1 MKVLA
6 GKTVFITGGTRGIG
20 RAIALKCAES
30 GARVAVVA
38 RQADNSAIVGEIQ
51 AAGGQGIAIACDI
64 RDEEQVKAAVAK
76 TVGEFGG
83 IDVLVNNATT
93 LVLKTTSDISM
104 DEYDTM
110 AGINSRGT
118 FLVVKH
124 VLPYLQQSNN
134 AHILT
139 MCPKPQLDQRWFGSN
154 LAYTMSKFSM
164 GLLAFGLAAEQR
176 PHGIASNA
184 LWPFTTIDTD
194 GLAECGNAQ
203 FQARPRSPAII
214 ADAALWIITQD
225 SESFSGNFCIDE
237 IVLREAGVCDFEKY
251 STVPGTPL
259 ADLSQDH
266 MIAPEQMAKLV
277 DLRQQQSETHNTE
290 TSNPRRVLLDV
301 VSMDDGGLVAGDI
314 VRLSLSEREGPA
326 AFGTAW
332 PSILCNHGEMQLT
345 ETAMLNCQAKAGD
358 RMRVERVTS
367 SPLEAQRIAVSFT
380 APYPAHELPS
390 TYAKGVL
397 SEAGCV
403 WLGQLVD
410 VNIGGALRR
419 LRVRSVRLAT
429 TGAELQIGK
438 CALATPELLQV
449 EIVDDVSYSVN
460 TQRHVDYD
468 SIGGL
473 EREIGEVR
481 RLVEA
486 ALNEP
491 ELFLDYGLQPPRGVL
506 LYGPPGTGKTLIAR
520 AVAQASGA
528 EVHVI
533 NGAEVMSKYYGES
546 EARLREIFTQARQHS
561 PSIVFIDEIDALCPK
576 RGDSES
582 EAGKRVV
589 ATLLTLMDGA
599 GEHSGDR
606 VVVLGA
612 TNRPGAIDA
621 ALRRPG
627 RFDRE
632 IEIPIPSQIGRR
644 HILEKK
650 LVVMPNTLTSAHMD
664 AVAAATH
671 GFVGADIDAL
681 LREAAIV
688 AIKSRAAS
696 DLQLPV
702 ITNADVVA
710 AMKVVRPSTMREVTL
725 EIPCVRWSDIG
736 GQHDTKQQLRESVE
750 WPLKHATAFE
760 RMGIRPPKG
769 ILLYGPPGCSKTLTA
784 KALAT
789 EAGLNFIAVRGPEL
803 LSKWVGESEKAVR
816 EVFRKARAAAPSIV
830 FFDEIDALAVKR
842 GASGDGTSVADRVL
856 SQLLTELDGI
866 EPLVSVT
873 VVAATNRP
881 DVIDPAIL
889 RPDRID
895 RQLYIGPPNAAAREE
910 ILRLQLAKIAAAS
923 DVDIADLTHRSAGF
937 SGAEVVALCQEAAIE
952 AMNADPDAQC
962 VEMVHFNACLSRF
975 KTRITPEMLQF
986 YADFQTQRKA
996 F

>member
-1 MKVLA
+1 MELTATK
-6 GKTVFITGGTRGIG
+6 I
-20 RAIALKCAES
+20 LKS
-30 GARVAVVA
+30 
-38 RQADNSAIVGEIQ
+38 
-51 AAGGQGIAIACDI
+51 
-64 RDEEQVKAAVAK
+64 
-76 TVGEFGG
+76 
-83 IDVLVNNATT
+83 
-93 LVLKTTSDISM
+93 
-104 DEYDTM
+104 
-110 AGINSRGT
+110 
-118 FLVVKH
+118 
-124 VLPYLQQSNN
+124 
-134 AHILT
+134 
-139 MCPKPQLDQRWFGSN
+139 
-154 LAYTMSKFSM
+154 
-164 GLLAFGLAAEQR
+164 
-176 PHGIASNA
+176 
-184 LWPFTTIDTD
+184 
-194 GLAECGNAQ
+194 
-203 FQARPRSPAII
+203 
-214 ADAALWIITQD
+214 
-225 SESFSGNFCIDE
+225 
-237 IVLREAGVCDFEKY
+237 
-251 STVPGTPL
+251 
-259 ADLSQDH
+259 
-266 MIAPEQMAKLV
+266 
-277 DLRQQQSETHNTE
+277 TE

-599 GEHSGDR
+599 GEHGGDR

-627 RFDRE
+627 
-632 IEIPIPSQIGRR
+632 
-644 HILEKK
+644 
-650 LVVMPNTLTSAHMD
+650 
-664 AVAAATH
+664 
-671 GFVGADIDAL
+671 
-681 LREAAIV
+681 
-688 AIKSRAAS
+688 
-696 DLQLPV
+696 
-702 ITNADVVA
+702 
-710 AMKVVRPSTMREVTL
+710 
-725 EIPCVRWSDIG
+725 
-736 GQHDTKQQLRESVE
+736 
-750 WPLKHATAFE
+750 
-760 RMGIRPPKG
+760 
-769 ILLYGPPGCSKTLTA
+769 
-784 KALAT
+784 
-789 EAGLNFIAVRGPEL
+789 
-803 LSKWVGESEKAVR
+803 
-816 EVFRKARAAAPSIV
+816 
-830 FFDEIDALAVKR
+830 
-842 GASGDGTSVADRVL
+842 
-856 SQLLTELDGI
+856 
-866 EPLVSVT
+866 
-873 VVAATNRP
+873 
-881 DVIDPAIL
+881 
-889 RPDRID
+889 
-895 RQLYIGPPNAAAREE
+895 
-910 ILRLQLAKIAAAS
+910 
-923 DVDIADLTHRSAGF
+923 
-937 SGAEVVALCQEAAIE
+937 
-952 AMNADPDAQC
+952 
-962 VEMVHFNACLSRF
+962 
-975 KTRITPEMLQF
+975 
-986 YADFQTQRKA
+986 
-996 F
+996 

>member
-1 MKVLA
+1 MELTATK
-6 GKTVFITGGTRGIG
+6 I
-20 RAIALKCAES
+20 LKS
-30 GARVAVVA
+30 
-38 RQADNSAIVGEIQ
+38 
-51 AAGGQGIAIACDI
+51 
-64 RDEEQVKAAVAK
+64 
-76 TVGEFGG
+76 
-83 IDVLVNNATT
+83 
-93 LVLKTTSDISM
+93 
-104 DEYDTM
+104 
-110 AGINSRGT
+110 
-118 FLVVKH
+118 
-124 VLPYLQQSNN
+124 
-134 AHILT
+134 
-139 MCPKPQLDQRWFGSN
+139 
-154 LAYTMSKFSM
+154 
-164 GLLAFGLAAEQR
+164 
-176 PHGIASNA
+176 
-184 LWPFTTIDTD
+184 
-194 GLAECGNAQ
+194 
-203 FQARPRSPAII
+203 
-214 ADAALWIITQD
+214 
-225 SESFSGNFCIDE
+225 
-237 IVLREAGVCDFEKY
+237 
-251 STVPGTPL
+251 
-259 ADLSQDH
+259 
-266 MIAPEQMAKLV
+266 
-277 DLRQQQSETHNTE
+277 TE

-314 VRLSLSEREGPA
+314 VRLSLSEREGPT

-696 DLQLPV
+696 DLQLP
-702 ITNADVVA
+702 
-710 AMKVVRPSTMREVTL
+710 
-725 EIPCVRWSDIG
+725 
-736 GQHDTKQQLRESVE
+736 
-750 WPLKHATAFE
+750 
-760 RMGIRPPKG
+760 
-769 ILLYGPPGCSKTLTA
+769 
-784 KALAT
+784 
-789 EAGLNFIAVRGPEL
+789 
-803 LSKWVGESEKAVR
+803 
-816 EVFRKARAAAPSIV
+816 
-830 FFDEIDALAVKR
+830 
-842 GASGDGTSVADRVL
+842 
-856 SQLLTELDGI
+856 
-866 EPLVSVT
+866 
-873 VVAATNRP
+873 
-881 DVIDPAIL
+881 
-889 RPDRID
+889 
-895 RQLYIGPPNAAAREE
+895 
-910 ILRLQLAKIAAAS
+910 
-923 DVDIADLTHRSAGF
+923 
-937 SGAEVVALCQEAAIE
+937 
-952 AMNADPDAQC
+952 
-962 VEMVHFNACLSRF
+962 
-975 KTRITPEMLQF
+975 
-986 YADFQTQRKA
+986 
-996 F
+996 